1 MGQESSRRI
10 WDREGAHSFTSDD
23 LQGIVREIDM
33 RLNGANVYTD
43 LTRTSGL
50 ITNISYYAEALRTTL
65 IMQRNI
71 TYAGGLIIII
81 ESIYYNADN
90 SEDCRITET
99 VVRNIDGNVTECDSV
114 FTTTEDTGCD

>member
-71 TYAGGLIIII
+71 TYSGGLIIII

-99 VVRNIDGNVTECDSV
+99 VVRDIDGNVTECDSV